1 VNRLDNF
8 KRLLSKGLEGQ
19 FIWELEHG
27 FELSPKESTGIL
39 DTVKLY
45 FSQSQ
50 DYNFGKVQISVACQE
65 EPPGKLITEIKKKLI
80 WVTLDAGVEDI
91 EILEKYNS
99 VYLRRIRILRVV
111 EEILDGG
118 GVATQEDLA
127 RLFQVDVRTIRRD
140 ISYLR
145 GVGYE
150 VTTRGEYCDI
160 GKGVS
165 HRVLIVEKY
174 LEGLTYSEIC
184 RVTRHS
190 AKSVKRYIN
199 TFIRVATLLETG
211 VERAKEI
218 AFYVGISERLA
229 KSYIE
234 LYHHYNSD
242 VLYQKR
248 IKELTRQ
255 IVNSTISSGEKKVC
269 LEEKV

>member
-1 VNRLDNF
+1 MDRLDNF

-27 FELSPKESTGIL
+27 FELSPKASSGIL

-45 FSQSQ
+45 FSQSE
-50 DYNFGKVQISVACQE
+50 DYNFGRVQISVASQE
-65 EPPGKLITEIKKKLI
+65 EPPGKLISEIKKKLI
-80 WVTLDAGVEDI
+80 WVTLDGGAEDLEIVEQ
-91 EILEKYNS
+91 YNS
-99 VYLRRIRILRVV
+99 VSLRRLRILRVV

-127 RLFQVDVRTIRRD
+127 RLFQVDARTIRRD

-150 VTTRGEYCDI
+150 VITRGEYCDI

-190 AKSVKRYIN
+190 AKAVKRYIN
-199 TFIRVATLLETG
+199 IFIRVAMLLETG
-211 VERAKEI
+211 VERIKEI

-229 KSYIE
+229 TSYID
-234 LYHHYNSD
+234 LYHQYNSNI
-242 VLYQKR
+242 VYQKR
-248 IKELTRQ
+248 IKELTGQ
-255 IVNSTISSGEKKVC
+255 LVHSTISSGEKKVC
-269 LEEKV
+269 QEEKV

>member
-1 VNRLDNF
+1 LDRLDNF

-19 FIWELEHG
+19 FIWELQHG
-27 FELSPKESTGIL
+27 FELSPKESSGIL

-45 FSQSQ
+45 FSQSKEY
-50 DYNFGKVQISVACQE
+50 DFGKVKISVASQD
-65 EPPGKLITEIKKKLI
+65 EPPGKQITEIKKKLI
-80 WVTLDAGVEDI
+80 WVTLDAGAEDI

-99 VYLRRIRILRVV
+99 VYLRRVRVLRVV

-127 RLFQVDVRTIRRD
+127 RLFQVDARTIRRD
-140 ISYLR
+140 IRYLR
-145 GVGYE
+145 GAGYE
-150 VTTRGEYCDI
+150 VITRGEYCDI
-160 GKGVS
+160 GKGLS

-211 VERAKEI
+211 VEGLKEI

-229 KSYIE
+229 SSYID

-248 IKELTRQ
+248 IKELTQQLLRT
-255 IVNSTISSGEKKVC
+255 TITPDEKKACMEVNI
-269 LEEKV
+269 